1 MNGWRDNCI
10 SLGGLLRINTNSTR
24 IAGWL
29 RKQQTLMSG
38 AIKGMESNV
47 IHMRDPEFEME
58 RETTGA
64 TKIISGQNKW
74 DRVKKRLEWLSF
86 WCVRRDTSMETF
98 MQQLTYIKE
107 CNLGK
112 KENTLIVLHLK
123 DII

>member
-1 MNGWRDNCI
+1 
-10 SLGGLLRINTNSTR
+10 
-24 IAGWL
+24 
-29 RKQQTLMSG
+29 
-38 AIKGMESNV
+38 
-47 IHMRDPEFEME
+47 MRDPEFEME